1 MISVYPELIRKF
13 FDGKCSPEEV
23 HQILIWINSDE
34 GVKQLEDEFEKF
46 QILEKENF
54 IKDQSVLSKIHE
66 RISQIEHEMDSHEK
80 DNTSEKDNTRR
91 LRHPEMDKSTI
102 IQRWKSRI
110 AVSFLLITMA
120 SAFWLFSTRK
130 EEKLPGTASVSKIEY
145 LTKQT
150 LAGEKLTL
158 KLNDGSIIHLN
169 ANSKVRFPKSFTG
182 SSREVFMEGEV
193 FFEIH
198 RDESKPFIVHTK
210 NLTTSV
216 LGTSF
221 AISEDAATQLS
232 QVSVLTGKVK
242 VGKYSKSGKQE
253 ATDLYL
259 EPMEGARFDGT
270 NKLFKKIKVE
280 YDNAFAWK
288 DNVIVL
294 QNATFDEVLRKL
306 EKWYGVSFQQNRKI
320 KNYKDYSGKFE
331 DQTLE
336 EVLIGLSFTYD
347 FKFEIQK
354 SNIIIN

>member
-1 MISVYPELIRKF
+1 
-13 FDGKCSPEEV
+13 
-23 HQILIWINSDE
+23 
-34 GVKQLEDEFEKF
+34 
-46 QILEKENF
+46 
-54 IKDQSVLSKIHE
+54 
-66 RISQIEHEMDSHEK
+66 
-80 DNTSEKDNTRR
+80 
-91 LRHPEMDKSTI
+91 
-102 IQRWKSRI
+102 
-110 AVSFLLITMA
+110 
-120 SAFWLFSTRK
+120 
-130 EEKLPGTASVSKIEY
+130 
-145 LTKQT
+145 
-150 LAGEKLTL
+150 
-158 KLNDGSIIHLN
+158 
-169 ANSKVRFPKSFTG
+169 SFTG

-288 DNVIVL
+288 DNVI
-294 QNATFDEVLRKL
+294 
-306 EKWYGVSFQQNRKI
+306 
-320 KNYKDYSGKFE
+320 
-331 DQTLE
+331 
-336 EVLIGLSFTYD
+336 
-347 FKFEIQK
+347 
-354 SNIIIN
+354 